1 MDARN
6 QILELG
12 RHWVPPAGLDGSRPR
27 WLRLTAGGKAL
38 VLVSVLLCLGAF
50 AAGFGLNA
58 VSRRQAEEILMLR
71 EQGVVTEGRVTRLY
85 RRGKENQPYV
95 SYGFLAQGR
104 EYKRDLKISRAM
116 WTRLKVGSPLS
127 VRYAES
133 RPEINHPAG
142 LTRSALPPWVPVLV
156 AVALMSGGGLV
167 LLPLRGQ
174 SRMLANGRQTMGV
187 VVKHGKTMRSSHG
200 SELGR
205 KYEYEFLLLSGAPCK
220 GSAGPVKNPPPIG
233 GAIPVLYDPE
243 TPKKNAPYPLSLI
256 RLARK

>member
-6 QILELG
+6 QLAELG

-27 WLRLTAGGKAL
+27 WLRLTGGGKVL
-38 VLVSVLLCLGAF
+38 VIVSVLLCLGSF

-58 VSRRQAEEILMLR
+58 ASRRQAEEVLLLR
-71 EQGVVTEGRVTRLY
+71 EQGVVTDGQVIRLY
-85 RRGKENQPYV
+85 RRGKDNEPYV

-156 AVALMSGGGLV
+156 AVALMICGAGV

-174 SRMLANGRQTMGV
+174 SRLLANGRQTMGV
-187 VVKHGKTMRSSHG
+187 VMAHGKTMRTSHG
-200 SELGR
+200 SELGK
-205 KYEYEFLLLSGAPCK
+205 KYEYEFLLLSGASCK
-220 GSAGPVKNPPPIG
+220 GTAGPVKNPPPIG
-233 GAIPVLYDPE
+233 SAIPVLYDPE
-243 TPKKNAPYPLSLI
+243 TPKRNAPYPLPLV
-256 RLARK
+256 RLARN